1 MRHPASRSALAV
13 ALALGTSLT
22 GLPALAQHAAAP
34 MPDGVTH
41 FTLPN
46 GLETVV
52 IQDERAPVVV
62 QMVWYK
68 IGAADEVPGK
78 SGIAHYLEHL
88 MFKAPI
94 RWSRRAVQDG
104 DRERRQRQRLHIVG
118 FHGLFPAHR
127 QRPPAPW

>member
-1 MRHPASRSALAV
+1 MRGLPLSPLPSARGARLIRMRSPSSV
-13 ALALGTSLT
+13 PPCRGLALGTSLT
-22 GLPALAQHAAAP
+22 GLPALAQDAAAP

-88 MFKAPI
+88 MFRRAPT
-94 RWSRRAVQDG
+94 RWSPESCPRR
-104 DRERRQRQRLHIVG
+104 
-118 FHGLFPAHR
+118 
-127 QRPPAPW
+127 

>member
-22 GLPALAQHAAAP
+22 GLPALAQDAADP

-78 SGIAHYLEHL
+78 SGIAH
-88 MFKAPI
+88 
-94 RWSRRAVQDG
+94 
-104 DRERRQRQRLHIVG
+104 
-118 FHGLFPAHR
+118 
-127 QRPPAPW
+127 